1 MLGCIWGE
9 MAGEKEELERSL
21 PNELTVHI
29 SNTWSVKPT
38 PRVILQK
45 KRKKKKVP
53 LFLRSV

>member
-1 MLGCIWGE
+1 